1 MNKTLKRRVF
11 RHTALYTAILMFSH
25 TGGGGGAMAQ
35 THKYAIVM
43 NGRNQPEVKWES
55 QYNQSALKDKGRERT
70 FSHTSQK
77 NRFGIT
83 SNFIS
88 FNNNDELV
96 SQQSGTAVFGTATYL
111 PPYGKVSGFDTAE
124 LNKRGNAVNWI
135 HTTRPGL
142 AGYGYTGIRC
152 GSTKDC
158 PKLTY
163 KTRFSFDNPD
173 LLKTRGG
180 LDRHTEP
187 SRENSP
193 IYKLKDYP
201 WLGVSFNL
209 GGEGTAKDGRSSSKL
224 VSSFDENNSNSNQNL
239 VYTTEDHR
247 ISLSNWQQETTAM
260 AYYLNAKL
268 HLLDKKGIKDI
279 TGKTVRLGVLKP
291 SIDVKT
297 QNTGLSGILNF
308 WSKWDI
314 KDNGQIPVKL
324 GLPEVKAGR
333 CINEPNPNKN
343 TQAPSPALT
352 APALWFGSV
361 QNGKVQMYSASVST
375 YPGSSSSRIFLQELK
390 TRTDPARP
398 GRHSLAA
405 LDTQNIKSREPN
417 FNSRQTVI
425 RLPGGVYRIAP
436 TRDRIVGLNGNDGK
450 NDTFGIYKDRLVTP
464 EVDEWAKVLLPWTV
478 RYYGNDD
485 IFKTF
490 NQPNNKKQSDKKQYS
505 QKYRIRTKEDD
516 NDKPR
521 DLGDIVNS
529 PITAVGGYL
538 ATSAND
544 GMVHIFKKTGTDQRG
559 YELKLSYIPGT
570 MERKDIEGNDSD
582 LAKELRAFAEQGYVG
597 DRYGVDG
604 GFVLRRITDDQD
616 REKHFFMFGAMGLG
630 GRGAYAL
637 DLTKIDSNNLTG
649 VSMFDVQNDKN
660 NNNNDSNR
668 VKLGYTVGTP
678 QIGKTQNGKYA
689 AFLASGYAA
698 KDIVS
703 SDNTTALY
711 VYDLK
716 DTLGT
721 PIAKI
726 EAPGG
731 KGGLSSPTLV
741 DKDLDGIVDIA
752 YAGDRGGNMYRFD
765 LSNSDPNKWSAKVIF
780 EGDKPITSAPAVS
793 RLADKRVVIFGTG
806 SDLSEEDVVGT
817 NQQYIYG
824 IFDDDKRTVKVT
836 VQNGTGGGLL
846 EQTLTKE
853 NNTLFLSNNKASGG
867 SADKGWVVK
876 LREGERVTVKPTVVL
891 RTAFVTIR
899 SYTGMDKCGAQTA
912 ILGINTADGGALTPR
927 SARPIVP
934 DHNSVAQ
941 YSGHKKTTDGK
952 SVPIGCMWKN
962 SKTVC
967 PNGYVYDK
975 PVNVRYLD
983 EKKTDDFPVTADGD
997 AGGSGTFKEGKKPAR
1012 NNRCFS
1018 GKGVRTLLMNDL
1030 DSLDITGPMCGIKR
1044 LSWREVFF

>member
-1 MNKTLKRRVF
+1 
-11 RHTALYTAILMFSH
+11 MFSH
-25 TGGGGGAMAQ
+25 TGGGGAMAQ
-35 THKYAIVM
+35 TREYAIIM
-43 NGRNQPEVKWES
+43 NERKQPEVKWKG
-55 QYNQSALKDKGRERT
+55 QYNQSTLKGKGRER
-70 FSHTSQK
+70 K
-77 NRFGIT
+77 
-83 SNFIS
+83 FIYNKGRRGGGSVS
-88 FNNNDELV
+88 FNNSDELV

-142 AGYGYTGIRC
+142 AGYVYTGVHC
-152 GSTKDC
+152 GSYQC

-163 KTRFSFDNPD
+163 KTRFSFENTGLKKNANRLDKHPD
-173 LLKTRGG
+173 
-180 LDRHTEP
+180 P
-187 SRENSP
+187 SRDNSP
-193 IYKLKDYP
+193 IYKLKDHP

-209 GGEGTAKDGRSSSKL
+209 GAEGTAKDGRSSNKL

-239 VYTTEDHR
+239 VYTTEGYP
-247 ISLSNWQQETTAM
+247 ISLGDWQRESTAM

-268 HLLDKKGIKDI
+268 HLLNKKGIKDI
-279 TGKTVRLGVLKP
+279 AQNKTVDLGTLKP
-291 SIDVKT
+291 GIDVKSA
-297 QNTGLSGILNF
+297 NTGLGGILSF
-308 WSKWDI
+308 HAQWDI
-314 KDNGQIPVKL
+314 KDTGQIPVKL

-333 CINEPNPNKN
+333 CINKPNPNPKSKV
-343 TQAPSPALT
+343 PSPALT
-352 APALWFGSV
+352 APALWFAV

-375 YPGSSSSRIFLQELK
+375 YPDSSSSRIFLQELK

-425 RLPGGVYRIAP
+425 RLPGGVYKINSGKNGGRVAGI
-436 TRDRIVGLNGNDGK
+436 NGNDGK

-464 EVDEWAKVLLPWTV
+464 EADEWSNILLPWTA

-490 NQPNNKKQSDKKQYS
+490 NQPNSKTQNGKKQYS

-529 PITAVGGYL
+529 PIVAVGGYL

-544 GMVHIFKKTGTDQRG
+544 GMVHLFKRNGTDQRG

-570 MERKDIEGNDSD
+570 MERKDIENQDST
-582 LAKELRAFAEQGYVG
+582 LAKELRTFAEKGYVG

-616 REKHFFMFGAMGLG
+616 RQKHFFMFGAMGLG

-637 DLTKIDSNNLTG
+637 DLTKIDGNYPAAAPL
-649 VSMFDVQNDKN
+649 FDVKN
-660 NNNNDSNR
+660 GDNNGKNGKNR
-668 VKLGYTVGTP
+668 VEVELGYTVGTP
-678 QIGKTQNGKYA
+678 QIGKIRNGKYS

-698 KDIVS
+698 KDIGS
-703 SDNTTALY
+703 GDNKTALY
-711 VYDLK
+711 VYDLNN
-716 DTLGT
+716 TLGT

-726 EAPGG
+726 EVKDG

-741 DKDLDGIVDIA
+741 DKDLDGTVDIA

-765 LSNSDPNKWSAKVIF
+765 LSNSDPNKWSVRTIF
-780 EGDKPITSAPAVS
+780 EGTKPITSAPAVS

-806 SDLSEEDVVGT
+806 SDLSEQDVLDMKE
-817 NQQYIYG
+817 QYIYG
-824 IFDDDKRTVKVT
+824 IFDDDTEAGNVKVDGKGLG
-836 VQNGTGGGLL
+836 VGLL
-846 EQTLTKE
+846 EQVLKE
-853 NNTLFLSNNKASGG
+853 ENKTLFLNKGSNGSG
-867 SADKGWVVK
+867 SKGWAVK
-876 LREGERVTVKPTVVL
+876 LTDGRRVTVKPTVVL

-899 SYTGMDKCGAQTA
+899 KYKDDGCGADTA

-934 DHNSVAQ
+934 EANTAVAQ
-941 YSGHKKTTDGK
+941 YSGHKTTSKGK
-952 SVPIGCMWKN
+952 SIPIGCMDKDG
-962 SKTVC
+962 KTVC

-983 EKKTDDFPVTADGD
+983 ETETDGFSTTADGD

>member
-11 RHTALYTAILMFSH
+11 RHTALYAAILMFSH

-35 THKYAIVM
+35 TREYAIIM
-43 NGRNQPEVKWES
+43 NERKQPEVKWKS
-55 QYNQSALKDKGRERT
+55 QYNQSTLKGKGRERK
-70 FSHTSQK
+70 FIY
-77 NRFGIT
+77 NRGRQGGG
-83 SNFIS
+83 SVS
-88 FNNNDELV
+88 FNNSDELV

-142 AGYGYTGIRC
+142 AGYVYTGVHC
-152 GSTKDC
+152 GSHQC

-163 KTRFSFDNPD
+163 KTRFSFENTGLAKNANRLDKHPD
-173 LLKTRGG
+173 
-180 LDRHTEP
+180 P

-209 GGEGTAKDGRSSSKL
+209 GAEGTAKDGKVTNKL
-224 VSSFDENNSNSNQNL
+224 VSSFDENNSNNNL
-239 VYTTEDHR
+239 VYTTEGHP
-247 ISLSNWQQETTAM
+247 ISLGDWQRESTAM

-268 HLLDKKGIKDI
+268 HLLDKKRIEDI
-279 TGKTVRLGVLKP
+279 TGKTVQLGTLKP
-291 SIDVKT
+291 GIDVKSA
-297 QNTGLSGILNF
+297 NTGLGGILSF
-308 WSKWDI
+308 HAQWDI
-314 KDNGQIPVKL
+314 KDTGQIPVKL

-352 APALWFGSV
+352 APALWFGPG

-390 TRTDPARP
+390 TQTDPARP

-405 LDTQNIKSREPN
+405 LNARDIKSREPN

-425 RLPGGVYRIAP
+425 RLPGGVYRIGP
-436 TRDRIVGLNGNDGK
+436 TRNGIVGLNGNDGK

-478 RYYGNDD
+478 RGPDNDNK
-485 IFKTF
+485 FKSI
-490 NQPNNKKQSDKKQYS
+490 NQKPEKYS
-505 QKYRIRTKEDD
+505 QRYRIRD
-516 NDKPR
+516 NNGNR

-529 PITAVGGYL
+529 PIVAVGGYL
-538 ATSAND
+538 ATAAND
-544 GMVHIFKKTGTDQRG
+544 GMVHIFKKNGGSDERS
-559 YELKLSYIPGT
+559 YNLKLSYIPGT
-570 MERKDIEGNDSD
+570 MPRKDIQSQEST
-582 LAKELRAFAEQGYVG
+582 LAKELRAFAEKGYVG

-649 VSMFDVQNDKN
+649 VSMFDVQNESKN
-660 NNNNDSNR
+660 NG

-678 QIGKTQNGKYA
+678 QIGKTQNGTYS

-698 KDIVS
+698 KKIDDS
-703 SDNTTALY
+703 TNKTALY

-765 LSNSDPNKWSAKVIF
+765 LSNSDSSKWSAKVIF

-806 SDLSEEDVVGT
+806 SDLSEQDVVDKD
-817 NQQYIYG
+817 QQYIYG
-824 IFDDDKRTVKVT
+824 IFDDDKGTVKVT

-846 EQTLTKE
+846 EQVLKE
-853 NNTLFLSNNKASGG
+853 ENKTLFLNKGSDGSG
-867 SADKGWVVK
+867 SKGWVVK
-876 LREGERVTVKPTVVL
+876 LKEGQRVTVKPTVVL

-899 SYTGMDKCGAQTA
+899 KYKDDGCGADTA

-1018 GKGVRTLLMNDL
+1018 GKG
-1030 DSLDITGPMCGIKR
+1030 
-1044 LSWREVFF
+1044 

>member
-1 MNKTLKRRVF
+1 
-11 RHTALYTAILMFSH
+11 
-25 TGGGGGAMAQ
+25 AQ
-35 THKYAIVM
+35 TSNYAIIM
-43 NGRNQPEVKWES
+43 NERKQPEVKWEG
-55 QYNQSALKDKGRERT
+55 QYNQSALKDKSRERT
-70 FSHTSQK
+70 FSHTSQR
-77 NRFGIT
+77 NSLGRT

-88 FNNNDELV
+88 FNNNDTLV

-111 PPYGKVSGFDTAE
+111 PPYGKVSGFDTDSLKGRA
-124 LNKRGNAVNWI
+124 NAAGWI
-135 HTTRPGL
+135 RTTRPGL
-142 AGYGYTGIRC
+142 AGYAYTGIRC
-152 GSTKDC
+152 GHARDC

-173 LLKTRGG
+173 LAKTGG
-180 LDRHTEP
+180 RLDRHTES

-209 GGEGTAKDGRSSSKL
+209 GAEGTAKDGRSSSRL
-224 VSSFDENNSNSNQNL
+224 ISSFDENNSNSNQNL
-239 VYTTEDHR
+239 VYTTEGRD
-247 ISLSNWQQETTAM
+247 ISLGNWQSESTAV

-268 HLLDKKGIKDI
+268 HLLDKKKIKDI
-279 TGKTVRLGVLKP
+279 TGKTVQLGVLKP

-297 QNTGLSGILNF
+297 QNTGFAGLLNF

-324 GLPEVKAGR
+324 DLPEVKAGR
-333 CINEPNPNKN
+333 CTNKPNPNNN
-343 TQAPSPALT
+343 TKAPSPALT
-352 APALWFGSV
+352 APALWFGPV

-390 TRTDPARP
+390 TQTDPARP

-405 LDTQNIKSREPN
+405 LNARDIKSREPN

-425 RLPGGVYRIAP
+425 RLPGGVYKINPVKNGGRVA
-436 TRDRIVGLNGNDGK
+436 GFNGNDGK

-464 EVDEWAKVLLPWTV
+464 EADEWSEVLLPWTA

-570 MERKDIEGNDSD
+570 MERKDIENQDST
-582 LAKELRAFAEQGYVG
+582 LAKELRTFAEKGYVG

-604 GFVLRRITDDQD
+604 GFVLRSITDDQD
-616 REKHFFMFGAMGLG
+616 RQKHFFMFGAMGLG

-637 DLTKIDSNNLTG
+637 DLSKIDSNPVG
-649 VSMFDVQNDKN
+649 VSMFDVQNESKN
-660 NNNNDSNR
+660 NG

-698 KDIVS
+698 KQIAS
-703 SDNTTALY
+703 QENKTALY
-711 VYDLK
+711 VYDLGNGSGSLIK
-716 DTLGT
+716 
-721 PIAKI
+721 KI
-726 EAPGG
+726 EVQGG

-765 LSNSDPNKWSAKVIF
+765 LSDSDSSKWSVSTIF
-780 EGDKPITSAPAVS
+780 EGGKPITSAPAVS

-806 SDLSEEDVVGT
+806 SDLSEQDVVGT
-817 NQQYIYG
+817 DQQYIYG
-824 IFDDDKRTVKVT
+824 IFDDDKPTVNVKVT
-836 VQNGTGGGLL
+836 NGTGGGLL
-846 EQTLTKE
+846 EQVLSEE
-853 NNTLFLSNNKASGG
+853 NKTLFLNKRSDGSNG
-867 SADKGWVVK
+867 KGWVVR
-876 LREGERVTVKPTVVL
+876 LREGERVTVKPIVVL

-899 SYTGMDKCGAQTA
+899 SYTGADKCGAETA

-941 YSGHKKTTDGK
+941 YSGHKKTADGK

-962 SKTVC
+962 GKTVC

>member
-1 MNKTLKRRVF
+1 MNE
-11 RHTALYTAILMFSH
+11 
-25 TGGGGGAMAQ
+25 
-35 THKYAIVM
+35 
-43 NGRNQPEVKWES
+43 RNQPEVKWNGQYQKS
-55 QYNQSALKDKGRERT
+55 QLREKDGERK
-70 FSHTSQK
+70 FIYTSQT
-77 NRFGIT
+77 NWRGQQN
-83 SNFIS
+83 NFIS
-88 FNNNDELV
+88 FDNSDELV
-96 SQQSGTAVFGTATYL
+96 SRQSGTAVFGTATYL
-111 PPYGKVSGFDTAE
+111 PPYGKVSGFDTDR
-124 LNKRGNAVNWI
+124 LKKRNNAVDWI
-135 HTTRPGL
+135 RTTRIAL
-142 AGYGYTGIRC
+142 AGYSYEGVVCRSGTG
-152 GSTKDC
+152 C
-158 PKLTY
+158 PKLVY

-173 LLKTRGG
+173 LAKTGG
-180 LDRHTEP
+180 RLNRHTEP
-187 SRENSP
+187 SRDNSP

-209 GGEGTAKDGRSSSKL
+209 GAEGTAKDGKVTNKL
-224 VSSFDENNSNSNQNL
+224 VSSFDENNSNQNL
-239 VYTTEDHR
+239 VYTTEGHN
-247 ISLSNWQQETTAM
+247 ISLGNWQRESTAM

-279 TGKTVRLGVLKP
+279 TSKTVRLGTLRPRVE
-291 SIDVKT
+291 T
-297 QNTGLSGILNF
+297 TGRSWLDF
-308 WSKWDI
+308 WATWKIEDKGNI
-314 KDNGQIPVKL
+314 TVRLD
-324 GLPEVKAGR
+324 LPEVKAGR
-333 CINEPNPNKN
+333 CINKPNPNKN
-343 TQAPSPALT
+343 TKAPSPALT
-352 APALWFGSV
+352 APALWFGPV

-390 TRTDPARP
+390 TQTDPARP

-425 RLPGGVYRIAP
+425 RLPGGVYKINPVKNGGRVA
-436 TRDRIVGLNGNDGK
+436 GFNGNDGK

-464 EVDEWAKVLLPWTV
+464 EADEWSEVLLPWTA

-570 MERKDIEGNDSD
+570 MERKDIENQDST
-582 LAKELRAFAEQGYVG
+582 LAKELRTFAEKGYVG

-604 GFVLRRITDDQD
+604 GFVLRSITDDQD
-616 REKHFFMFGAMGLG
+616 RQKHFFMFGAMGLG

-637 DLTKIDSNNLTG
+637 DLSKIDSNPVG

-741 DKDLDGIVDIA
+741 DKDLDGTVDIA

-765 LSNSDPNKWSAKVIF
+765 LSSDKPSEWAVRTIF
-780 EGDKPITSAPAVS
+780 EGTKPITSAPAVS

-806 SDLSEEDVVGT
+806 SDLSEEDVVGKD
-817 NQQYIYG
+817 QQYIYG
-824 IFDDDKRTVKVT
+824 IFDDDKGTGTVKVT

>member
-1 MNKTLKRRVF
+1 
-11 RHTALYTAILMFSH
+11 
-25 TGGGGGAMAQ
+25 
-35 THKYAIVM
+35 
-43 NGRNQPEVKWES
+43 NGRNQPEVKS
-55 QYNQSALKDKGRERT
+55 SVPYPIKDKDRKRKYTHQNTRGGGG
-70 FSHTSQK
+70 SV
-77 NRFGIT
+77 
-83 SNFIS
+83 S
-88 FNNNDELV
+88 FDNSDELV

-111 PPYGKVSGFDTAE
+111 PPYGKVSGFDTDRLKERA
-124 LNKRGNAVNWI
+124 NAVDWI
-135 HTTRPGL
+135 RTTRIAL
-142 AGYGYTGIRC
+142 AGYSYADVVCRSITG
-152 GSTKDC
+152 C
-158 PKLTY
+158 PKLVY

-180 LDRHTEP
+180 LDRYTES

-193 IYKLKDYP
+193 IYKLKDHP

-209 GGEGTAKDGRSSSKL
+209 SSENTVKDGRLSNKL
-224 VSSFDENNSNSNQNL
+224 ISSFSEGNNNQTI
-239 VYTTEDHR
+239 VSTTEDR
-247 ISLSNWQQETTAM
+247 PISLGDSQREHTAV

-268 HLLDKKGIKDI
+268 HLLDKKQIKDI
-279 TGKTVRLGVLKP
+279 AQGKTVRLGVLKP
-291 SIDVKT
+291 SIDVR
-297 QNTGLSGILNF
+297 QGNTGLSGILNF

-352 APALWFGSV
+352 APALWFGPG

-375 YPGSSSSRIFLQELK
+375 YPDSSSSRIFLQELK
-390 TRTDPARP
+390 TQTEPGKP
-398 GRHSLAA
+398 GRYSLKS
-405 LDTQNIKSREPN
+405 LNDGEIKSRQPS
-417 FNSRQTVI
+417 FNGRQTII
-425 RLPGGVYRIAP
+425 RLDDGVHLIKLNGSKDEVAAF
-436 TRDRIVGLNGNDGK
+436 VNLNGNNTGK
-450 NDTFGIYKDRLVTP
+450 NDTFGIVKEANVNLDA
-464 EVDEWAKVLLPWTV
+464 DEWKKVLLPWTV
-478 RYYGNDD
+478 RGPDNDNK
-485 IFKTF
+485 FKSI
-490 NQPNNKKQSDKKQYS
+490 NQKPEKYS
-505 QKYRIRTKEDD
+505 QRYRIRD
-516 NDKPR
+516 NNGNR

-529 PITAVGGYL
+529 PIVAVGGYL
-538 ATSAND
+538 ATAAND
-544 GMVHIFKKTGTDQRG
+544 GMVHIFKKNGGSDERS
-559 YELKLSYIPGT
+559 YNLKLSYIPGT
-570 MERKDIEGNDSD
+570 MPRKDIQSQEST
-582 LAKELRAFAEQGYVG
+582 LAKELRAFAEKGYVG

-604 GFVLRRITDDQD
+604 GFVLRQVNLNGQD
-616 REKHFFMFGAMGLG
+616 RVFMFGAMGLG

-637 DLTKIDSNNLTG
+637 DLSKINGNYPAAAPL
-649 VSMFDVQNDKN
+649 FDVKDGDNNGKN
-660 NNNNDSNR
+660 R
-668 VKLGYTVGTP
+668 VEVKLGYTVGTP
-678 QIGKTQNGKYA
+678 QIGKTQNGTYS

-698 KDIVS
+698 KKIDDS
-703 SDNTTALY
+703 TNKTALY

-741 DKDLDGIVDIA
+741 DKDLDGTVDIA

-765 LSNSDPNKWSAKVIF
+765 LSDSNPDKWSVRTIF

-806 SDLSEEDVVGT
+806 SDLTEDDVLNTGE
-817 NQQYIYG
+817 QYIYG
-824 IFDDDKRTVKVT
+824 IFDDDKGTVKVT
-836 VQNGTGGGLL
+836 VQNGTAGGLL
-846 EQTLTKE
+846 EQHLTQE
-853 NNTLFLSNNKASGG
+853 NKTLFLNKRSDGSG
-867 SADKGWVVK
+867 SKGWAVK
-876 LREGERVTVKPTVVL
+876 LTGGRRVTVKPTVVL

-899 SYTGMDKCGAQTA
+899 KYNDGGCGAETA

-941 YSGHKKTTDGK
+941 YSGHKTTSKGK
-952 SVPIGCMWKN
+952 SIPIGCMDKDG
-962 SKTVC
+962 KTVC

-983 EKKTDDFPVTADGD
+983 ETETDGFSTTADGD
-997 AGGSGTFKEGKKPAR
+997 AGGSGIDPAGRRPGK

-1018 GKGVRTLLMNDL
+1018 KKGVRTLLMNDL

>member
-1 MNKTLKRRVF
+1 
-11 RHTALYTAILMFSH
+11 
-25 TGGGGGAMAQ
+25 
-35 THKYAIVM
+35 
-43 NGRNQPEVKWES
+43 
-55 QYNQSALKDKGRERT
+55 
-70 FSHTSQK
+70 
-77 NRFGIT
+77 
-83 SNFIS
+83 
-88 FNNNDELV
+88 
-96 SQQSGTAVFGTATYL
+96 
-111 PPYGKVSGFDTAE
+111 
-124 LNKRGNAVNWI
+124 
-135 HTTRPGL
+135 
-142 AGYGYTGIRC
+142 
-152 GSTKDC
+152 
-158 PKLTY
+158 
-163 KTRFSFDNPD
+163 DNPD
-173 LLKTRGG
+173 LVKNAGK
-180 LDRHTEP
+180 LDRYTDP

-209 GGEGTAKDGRSSSKL
+209 GAEGTAKDGKVTNKL
-224 VSSFDENNSNSNQNL
+224 VSSFDENNSNNNL
-239 VYTTEDHR
+239 VYTTEGHP
-247 ISLSNWQQETTAM
+247 ISLGDWQRESTAM

-268 HLLDKKGIKDI
+268 HLLDKTQIKDI
-279 TGKTVRLGVLKP
+279 TGKTVQLGTLKP
-291 SIDVKT
+291 GIDVKSA
-297 QNTGLSGILNF
+297 NTGLGGILSF
-308 WSKWDI
+308 HAQWDI

-324 GLPEVKAGR
+324 GLPQVKAVR
-333 CINEPNPNKN
+333 CTNKPNPNNN
-343 TQAPSPALT
+343 TKAPSPALT
-352 APALWFGSV
+352 APALWFGPV

-390 TRTDPARP
+390 TQTDPARP

-425 RLPGGVYRIAP
+425 RLPGGVYKINPGKNGGRVAGI
-436 TRDRIVGLNGNDGK
+436 NGNDGK
-450 NDTFGIYKDRLVTP
+450 NDTFGIFKDRYVTP
-464 EVDEWAKVLLPWTV
+464 ETDEWSEVLLPWTA

-529 PITAVGGYL
+529 PIVAVDGYL

-544 GMVHIFKKTGTDQRG
+544 GMVHIFKKNGGSDERS
-559 YELKLSYIPGT
+559 YNLKLSYIPGT

-582 LAKELRAFAEQGYVG
+582 LAKELRTFAEKGYVG

-616 REKHFFMFGAMGLG
+616 KQKHFFMFGAMGLG

-637 DLTKIDSNNLTG
+637 DLSKIDSNPVG
-649 VSMFDVQNDKN
+649 VSMFDVQNESKN
-660 NNNNDSNR
+660 NG

-698 KDIVS
+698 KDIGS
-703 SDNTTALY
+703 NDNKTALY
-711 VYDLK
+711 VYDLENGSGSLIK
-716 DTLGT
+716 
-721 PIAKI
+721 KI
-726 EAPGG
+726 EAPSG

-741 DKDLDGIVDIA
+741 DKDLDGTVDIA

-765 LSNSDPNKWSAKVIF
+765 LSSDKPSEWTVRTIF
-780 EGDKPITSAPAVS
+780 QGTKPITSAPAVS

-806 SDLSEEDVVGT
+806 SDLTEDDVLNTGE
-817 NQQYIYG
+817 QYIYG
-824 IFDDDKRTVKVT
+824 IFDDDKSTVKVT
-836 VQNGTGGGLL
+836 VQNGTAGGLL

-867 SADKGWVVK
+867 SNGKGWVVR

-899 SYTGMDKCGAQTA
+899 KYTDTDKCGAQTA

-934 DHNSVAQ
+934 DNQVAQ
-941 YSGHKKTTDGK
+941 YSGHQKMNGK
-952 SVPIGCMWKN
+952 SIPIGCMWKN
-962 SKTVC
+962 GKTVC

>member
-1 MNKTLKRRVF
+1 MNKTLKRQVF
-11 RHTALYTAILMFSH
+11 RHTALYAAILMFSH
-25 TGGGGGAMAQ
+25 TGGGGAMAE
-35 THKYAIVM
+35 TREYAIIM
-43 NGRNQPEVKWES
+43 NGRNQPEVQWNVPSSIKH
-55 QYNQSALKDKGRERT
+55 KDRKRKYTHYKYPKGG
-70 FSHTSQK
+70 SSV
-77 NRFGIT
+77 
-83 SNFIS
+83 S
-88 FNNNDELV
+88 FNNSDELV

-111 PPYGKVSGFDTAE
+111 PPYGKVSGFDTDSLKGRA
-124 LNKRGNAVNWI
+124 NAVDWI
-135 HTTRPGL
+135 RTTRIAL
-142 AGYGYTGIRC
+142 AGYSYAGVVCNSTTG
-152 GSTKDC
+152 C
-158 PKLTY
+158 PKLVY

-173 LLKTRGG
+173 LAKTGG
-180 LDRHTEP
+180 RLNRHTEP
-187 SRENSP
+187 SRDNSP

-209 GGEGTAKDGRSSSKL
+209 GAEGTNKDGKVTNKL

-239 VYTTEDHR
+239 VYTTEGHN
-247 ISLSNWQQETTAM
+247 ISLGNWQRESTAM

-268 HLLDKKGIKDI
+268 HLLDKKRIKDI
-279 TGKTVRLGVLKP
+279 TSKTVQLGVLKP
-291 SIDVKT
+291 SIDVRKG
-297 QNTGLSGILNF
+297 NTGLSGILSF
-308 WSKWDI
+308 WATWDI
-314 KDNGQIPVKL
+314 KDTGQIPVKL
-324 GLPEVKAGR
+324 GLPQVKAGR
-333 CINEPNPNKN
+333 CTNAAHPNPKVK
-343 TQAPSPALT
+343 PLSPALT
-352 APALWFGSV
+352 APALWFDPA

-390 TRTDPARP
+390 TKTDPGRP

-405 LDTQNIKSREPN
+405 LNERDIKSREPN

-436 TRDRIVGLNGNDGK
+436 GNSGRVAGFNDNDGK
-450 NDTFGIYKDRLVTP
+450 NDTFGIYKDRLVIP
-464 EVDEWAKVLLPWTV
+464 EPDEWSEVLLPWTA

-538 ATSAND
+538 ATAAND
-544 GMVHIFKKTGTDQRG
+544 GMVHLFKRNGTDQRG

-570 MERKDIEGNDSD
+570 MPRQYFDNDTSALKDST
-582 LAKELRAFAEQGYVG
+582 LAQELRTFAEKGYVG

-616 REKHFFMFGAMGLG
+616 RQKHFFMFGAMGLG

-637 DLTKIDSNNLTG
+637 DLTKIDNSNLTG
-649 VSMFDVQNDKN
+649 VSMFDVKNESKN
-660 NNNNDSNR
+660 NG

-678 QIGKTQNGKYA
+678 QIGKTRSGKYA

-698 KDIVS
+698 KDIGS
-703 SDNTTALY
+703 GDNTTALY
-711 VYDLK
+711 VYDLGN
-716 DTLGT
+716 TLGT
-721 PIAKI
+721 LIAKI
-726 EAPGG
+726 DVPGG

-765 LSNSDPNKWSAKVIF
+765 LSNSDSSKWSAKVIF

-806 SDLSEEDVVGT
+806 SDLSEQDVLDT
-817 NQQYIYG
+817 KEQYIYG
-824 IFDDDKRTVKVT
+824 IFDDDKAANNVNASRGVL
-836 VQNGTGGGLL
+836 GSGLL
-846 EQTLTKE
+846 EQHLTQE
-853 NNTLFLSNNKASGG
+853 NKTLFLNKRSDGSG
-867 SADKGWVVK
+867 SKGWAVK
-876 LREGERVTVKPTVVL
+876 LTGGRRVTVKPTVVL

-899 SYTGMDKCGAQTA
+899 KYKDDGCGAETA

-934 DHNSVAQ
+934 DNQVAQ
-941 YSGHKKTTDGK
+941 YSGHQKMNGK

-962 SKTVC
+962 GKTVC

-1012 NNRCFS
+1012 NNR
-1018 GKGVRTLLMNDL
+1018 
-1030 DSLDITGPMCGIKR
+1030 
-1044 LSWREVFF
+1044 